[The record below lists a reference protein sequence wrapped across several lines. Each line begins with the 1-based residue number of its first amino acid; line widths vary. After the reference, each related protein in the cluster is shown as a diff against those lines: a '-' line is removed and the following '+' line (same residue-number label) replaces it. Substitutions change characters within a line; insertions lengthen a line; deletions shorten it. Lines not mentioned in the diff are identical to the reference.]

1 MRSALAWS
9 LLFGSAAAAANV
21 AGGLAVV
28 ARREWNERFLKYF
41 LGLGAGFM
49 LAATFLRM
57 LPESMRLTDRAPL
70 LFLGGYFLVHFF
82 EHTVAPHFHFGEE
95 RHDEVMMNPAVGISA
110 LAGLT
115 IHTFFDGVSIA
126 SGFLVSVPLGL
137 LIFCAVILHKIPEG
151 VTVASIALASGHGKR
166 GALAASFILAAA
178 TLAGF
183 LATATFAF
191 LKRRVRRP
199 RPCDLAPHPVFR
211 VRAPDRFSFPSGHTI
226 NAFAI
231 GGVLAWEWPV
241 LAPALGLLAGGIGAS
256 RVILGLHYA
265 SDVAAG
271 AILGV
276 TIAGAVCVLLLR

>member
-1 MRSALAWS
+1 MS

-28 ARREWNERFLKYF
+28 ARRHWNEMFLKYF

-57 LPESMRLTDRAPL
+57 LPESITLTDKAPM

-95 RHDEVMMNPAVGISA
+95 GHDEVMMNPAVGISA

-137 LIFCAVILHKIPEG
+137 LIFCAVVLHKIPEG
-151 VTVASIALASGHGKR
+151 VTVASIALASGYGKR
-166 GALAASFILAAA
+166 GALAASFVLAGA
-178 TLAGF
+178 TLAG
-183 LATATFAF
+183 
-191 LKRRVRRP
+191 V
-199 RPCDLAPHPVFR
+199 VGMN
-211 VRAPDRFSFPSGHTI
+211 RF
-226 NAFAI
+226 
-231 GGVLAWEWPV
+231 
-241 LAPALGLLAGGIGAS
+241 
-256 RVILGLHYA
+256 
-265 SDVAAG
+265 
-271 AILGV
+271 
-276 TIAGAVCVLLLR
+276 AGAVSYALPFSTGVTLYVAATDLMPEVNKQHQEHGMRMTLVVFLGVALFWLTERALDILQP